1 MGIVL
6 TIIIGVHVCSLV
18 FLAVYLK
25 KLFRYA
31 RKYRMQ
37 ESKYTLLFGWISF
50 EHVAIAYGVAVV
62 FFAVFSIFLINFAR
76 S

>member
-18 FLAVYLK
+18 FLVIYLK

-31 RKYRMQ
+31 RKYRMA
-37 ESKYTLLFGWISF
+37 ESKYTLMFGWIQIS
-50 EHVAIAYGVAVV
+50 HIAIAYALSVSVFVV
-62 FFAVFSIFLINFAR
+62 VSTILINFAQ
-76 S
+76 